1 MEALMNGLGLD
12 WVEILAILLSAALT
26 YAQIKKVSL
35 KKHMDAALVY
45 ARGAATAIELAQ
57 SGDAKDLM
65 KKIIKQ
71 NIPKIPEIL
80 DVNTAVMATIDPK
93 KEGTVPPIKRFWRR
107 AIRGQNVAG
116 VLGKIAANAAGLA
129 IKRRAENI
137 FED

>member
-1 MEALMNGLGLD
+1 MEALIDALGLD
-12 WVEILAILLSAALT
+12 WVEILTILLAAGLT
-26 YAQIKKVSL
+26 YAKVKGYNL
-35 KKHMDAALVY
+35 KKHLDNAVIY

-57 SGDAKDLM
+57 SGDAKTLV

-71 NIPKIPEIL
+71 NLADHPGLI

-116 VLGKIAANAAGLA
+116 VLGKIAMGATGLA
-129 IKRRAENI
+129 IKRKAEKI